1 MRTRK
6 VTIITLVGLTLT
18 LILQIGGLFYAYR
31 SNMEIMK
38 LTVKKSFSI
47 AFYETIDN
55 LVNQLPYPDGTTV
68 TYIPIKPYADL
79 PADEQNLRGN
89 EYLARILKTEY
100 GVEFPIDELAVVLKK
115 KLKQDHIDSEVVIN
129 KIDTKTHRTL
139 ASTNPAFNRS
149 IGVLASEP
157 FFIDRENDIAVQAVI
172 VSPYI
177 LILKKVSLLYLFT
190 FGLMTVVICSIISQI
205 KIIIR
210 QQQTIKVQENS
221 FYALAGNMAAPVSA
235 IPAKMAQEQWQ
246 EIENESN
253 TLLTMTEETLT
264 AAREATQRNQG
275 KKQRSSKA
283 LSILSLAGTFLLLII
298 WIVFLYSTGK
308 EAFAHK
314 INTYFEEAFFNEVS
328 YHQFPHYMAS
338 KEKK

>member
-139 ASTNPAFNRS
+139 ASTNPVKTNAQPS
-149 IGVLASEP
+149 SCHSA
-157 FFIDRENDIAVQAVI
+157 
-172 VSPYI
+172 VSP
-177 LILKKVSLLYLFT
+177 
-190 FGLMTVVICSIISQI
+190 
-205 KIIIR
+205 
-210 QQQTIKVQENS
+210 
-221 FYALAGNMAAPVSA
+221 
-235 IPAKMAQEQWQ
+235 
-246 EIENESN
+246 
-253 TLLTMTEETLT
+253 
-264 AAREATQRNQG
+264 
-275 KKQRSSKA
+275 
-283 LSILSLAGTFLLLII
+283 
-298 WIVFLYSTGK
+298 
-308 EAFAHK
+308 
-314 INTYFEEAFFNEVS
+314 
-328 YHQFPHYMAS
+328 
-338 KEKK
+338 

>member
-100 GVEFPIDELAVVLKK
+100 GVEFPIDELAVVLK
-115 KLKQDHIDSEVVIN
+115 
-129 KIDTKTHRTL
+129 
-139 ASTNPAFNRS
+139 
-149 IGVLASEP
+149 
-157 FFIDRENDIAVQAVI
+157 
-172 VSPYI
+172 
-177 LILKKVSLLYLFT
+177 
-190 FGLMTVVICSIISQI
+190 
-205 KIIIR
+205 
-210 QQQTIKVQENS
+210 
-221 FYALAGNMAAPVSA
+221 
-235 IPAKMAQEQWQ
+235 
-246 EIENESN
+246 
-253 TLLTMTEETLT
+253 
-264 AAREATQRNQG
+264 
-275 KKQRSSKA
+275 
-283 LSILSLAGTFLLLII
+283 
-298 WIVFLYSTGK
+298 
-308 EAFAHK
+308 
-314 INTYFEEAFFNEVS
+314 
-328 YHQFPHYMAS
+328 
-338 KEKK
+338 

>member
-172 VSPYI
+172 
-177 LILKKVSLLYLFT
+177 
-190 FGLMTVVICSIISQI
+190 
-205 KIIIR
+205 
-210 QQQTIKVQENS
+210 
-221 FYALAGNMAAPVSA
+221 
-235 IPAKMAQEQWQ
+235 
-246 EIENESN
+246 
-253 TLLTMTEETLT
+253 
-264 AAREATQRNQG
+264 
-275 KKQRSSKA
+275 A
-283 LSILSLAGTFLLLII
+283 LSIHFRPDDHSNIQYHFTDKAHHSPTANHK
-298 WIVFLYSTGK
+298 STGK
-308 EAFAHK
+308 LFLCISGKHGCSS
-314 INTYFEEAFFNEVS
+314 FCHS
-328 YHQFPHYMAS
+328 G
-338 KEKK
+338 